1 MYDVIIIGAGCAGL
15 TAGIYAAR
23 AEKKVLILESE
34 SFGGQIASSPL
45 VENYPGIKSISGNE
59 LVNDMLEQALDL
71 GVQVEL
77 EAVIEL
83 HDQGKT
89 KKIVTEFNEYEAKT
103 VIIATG
109 LKHRSLGVAKEEQ
122 LTGHGISY
130 CAVCDGAFFKDKVVA
145 VVGGGNSALQNAL
158 SLTQYC
164 PKIYLIHKR
173 DSFRAEQKLIQK
185 VKTKKE
191 IEIIFDHQVIE
202 LLGESE
208 LMGVKIESVKNKKS
222 KLLEV
227 AALFVAVGRSPNNQ
241 VFADLLD
248 LDQAGYIVSDEN
260 CGTKI
265 EGVFAAGDCRAKKV
279 NQMTTAMADGTVAA
293 LRAVARCG

>member
-59 LVNDMLEQALDL
+59 LVNDILEQALDL

-77 EAVIEL
+77 EAVTEL
-83 HDQGKT
+83 KDQGKT
-89 KKIVTEFNEYEAKT
+89 KIVVTEFNEYKAKT

-109 LKHRSLGVAKEEQ
+109 LKHRSLNVEKEEQ

-164 PKIYLIHKR
+164 SKVYLIHKR
-173 DSFRAEQKLIQK
+173 DSFKAEQKLIQK
-185 VKTKKE
+185 VMAKKE
-191 IEIIFDHQVIE
+191 IEIIYDHQVTE

-208 LMGVKIESVKNKKS
+208 LTGVKIESVKNKKS

-248 LDQAGYIVSDEN
+248 LDQVGYIMADEN

>member
-59 LVNDMLEQALDL
+59 LVNDILEQALDL

-83 HDQGKT
+83 KDQGKT
-89 KKIVTEFNEYEAKT
+89 KIVVTEFNEYKAKT

-109 LKHRSLGVAKEEQ
+109 LKHRSLNVEKEDQ

-164 PKIYLIHKR
+164 PKVYLIHKR
-173 DSFRAEQKLIQK
+173 DSFKAEQKLIQK
-185 VKTKKE
+185 VMAKKE
-191 IEIIFDHQVIE
+191 IEIIYDHQVIE

-208 LMGVKIESVKNKKS
+208 LTGVKIESVKNKKS

-227 AALFVAVGRSPNNQ
+227 VALFVAVGRSPNNQ

-248 LDQAGYIVSDEN
+248 LDQAGYIMADEN